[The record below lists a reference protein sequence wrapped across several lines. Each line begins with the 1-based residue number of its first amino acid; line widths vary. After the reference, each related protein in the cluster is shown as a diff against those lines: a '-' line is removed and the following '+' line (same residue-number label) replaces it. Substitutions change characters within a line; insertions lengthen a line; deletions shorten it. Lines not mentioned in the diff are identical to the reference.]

1 MIVILHATSQRATAE
16 QIRRDL
22 DAAFK
27 NAVPITFADASS
39 PGNWPADVSWDD
51 LLVIVYDG
59 TAFPDAGN
67 KYIQD
72 YLDARNGKGRLLPVA
87 LDPHNRRP
95 PQAASSIKALEFDA
109 AAAGA
114 DGRLVKRTGAILG
127 LRLQQRDT
135 KIFISYRATDGIEIA
150 RQIESHLVGLGYPVW
165 RDEAKELDGETK
177 ILPGSPVQSEIDTA
191 LDNASVV
198 LLLDTP
204 QAPHSPWIKHE
215 VDTAN
220 SQLLPILPL
229 CFRPSTDTKKGP
241 RFRSL
246 LDLQRWVPLPFNA
259 PLATPPLT
267 DLELDLIVSEMEA
280 YVCEIFR
287 RKCRVP
293 FLVEQA
299 FVSRSYTWS
308 ILDAR
313 LLMCE
318 SVKNHSMRLSTK
330 VLSHCSIFEQVHGP
344 AMQVFSE
351 FLTRTGRPNHALY
364 IYDGEELIPEPELE
378 EIIKSSP
385 SGNEMVILHHQELA
399 ALIESNFTTFTP

>member
-1 MIVILHATSQRATAE
+1 MIVILHTTGRQANAE
-16 QIRRDL
+16 QISKDL
-22 DAAFK
+22 DAAFR
-27 NAVPITFADASS
+27 NAVPIVLADAST
-39 PGNWPADVSWDD
+39 PGNWPADVNWDD
-51 LLVIVYDG
+51 LLLIVYDG
-59 TAFPDAGN
+59 GAFPDTGN

-72 YLDARNGKGRLLPVA
+72 YLAARNGMGPLLPVA
-87 LDPHNRRP
+87 LDSHNRRP
-95 PQAASSIKALEFDA
+95 PPAASFVKALEFDA
-109 AAAGA
+109 AAGGP
-114 DGRLVKRTGAILG
+114 DGRLAKRTGAILG

-135 KIFISYRATDGIEIA
+135 KIFISYRASDGTQIA
-150 RQIESHLVGLGYPVW
+150 QQIEAHLTGLGYPVW
-165 RDEAKELDGETK
+165 RDQAQELDGETM
-177 ILPGSPVQSEIDTA
+177 ILPGSPVQSEIDNA
-191 LDNASVV
+191 LDGASVV

-204 QAPHSPWIKHE
+204 DAPHSPWIKHE

-220 SQLLPILPL
+220 SQLLPILPI
-229 CFRPSTDTKKGP
+229 CFRSRTDTKKGP

-246 LDLQRWVPLPFNA
+246 LDLQRWVPLPLDDPPA
-259 PLATPPLT
+259 APPLT
-267 DLELDLIVSEMEA
+267 DAELNLIVAEMEG

-293 FLVEQA
+293 FLVENE

-318 SVKNHSMRLSTK
+318 SVRNHSVRLSTR

-351 FLTRTGRPNHALY
+351 FLTRTGRHNHALY
-364 IYDGEELIPEPELE
+364 IYDGELIPEPELK
-378 EIIKSSP
+378 EIIECGP
-385 SGNEMVILHHQELA
+385 PDSGVVILHHQELA

>member
-1 MIVILHATSQRATAE
+1 MIVILHARSQRATAE
-16 QIRRDL
+16 QINRDL
-22 DAAFK
+22 DAAFR
-27 NAVPITFADASS
+27 NAVPIALADAST
-39 PGNWPADVSWDD
+39 PGRWPSDVSWDD
-51 LLVIVYDG
+51 LLLIVYDG
-59 TAFPDAGN
+59 VPFPDPGN
-67 KYIQD
+67 DYIQD
-72 YLDARNGKGRLLPVA
+72 YLDARNGVGPLLPVA
-87 LDPHNRRP
+87 LDSLMRRP
-95 PQAASSIKALEFDA
+95 PSSASSVKALEFDA
-109 AAAGA
+109 AAGGP
-114 DGRLVKRTGAILG
+114 DGRLAKRTGAILG

-135 KIFISYRATDGIEIA
+135 RIFISYRASDGTQIA
-150 RQIESHLVGLGYPVW
+150 QQIEAHLNKLGYPVW
-165 RDEAKELDGETK
+165 RDEARELDGETK
-177 ILPGSPVQSEIDTA
+177 ILPGSPVQSEIDNA
-191 LDNASVV
+191 LEGASVV

-229 CFRPSTDTKKGP
+229 CFRSRTETKKGP

-246 LDLQRWVPLPFNA
+246 FDLQRWVSLTLNDSPA
-259 PLATPPLT
+259 APPLT
-267 DLELDLIVSEMEA
+267 DAELALIVTEMEA

-293 FLVEQA
+293 FLVEKE

-318 SVKNHSMRLSTK
+318 SVRSHSVRLSTR

-344 AMQVFSE
+344 AMNVFSN
-351 FLTRTGRPNHALY
+351 FLTRTERPNHALY
-364 IYDGEELIPEPELE
+364 IYDGELIPEPELK
-378 EIIKSSP
+378 EIIESSP
-385 SGNEMVILHHQELA
+385 ADSGVVILHHQELA